1 MHILLQC
8 EKGNSRNDFLGGR
21 CLFLNDLLVHLE
33 FWSFG
38 VFAQACLL
46 LETDAQVRDVAH
58 GLLVLRLG

>member
-1 MHILLQC
+1 MSKRTFWCI
-8 EKGNSRNDFLGGR
+8 
-21 CLFLNDLLVHLE
+21 
-33 FWSFG
+33 WSFG